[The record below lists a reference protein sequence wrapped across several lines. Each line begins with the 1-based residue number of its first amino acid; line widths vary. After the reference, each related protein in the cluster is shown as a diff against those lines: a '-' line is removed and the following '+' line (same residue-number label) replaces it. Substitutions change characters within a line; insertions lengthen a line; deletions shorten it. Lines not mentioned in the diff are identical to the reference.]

1 MIRLLIPLTFALAAF
16 SGAAQTTGLT
26 VAVTEGPYYVT
37 GTAELQDG
45 NLNAARL
52 PGTAVKL
59 TGKVYAGASGTTP
72 VAGAKIEFWQ
82 ADDGGSY
89 HPNGN
94 GPASKY
100 QASEIALRGFVTSAK
115 DGSWSLSTIYP
126 GYYEGRARH
135 LHFRVT
141 APGYQEVISQLI
153 FEPKPGDGVTL
164 ANDSIALSLPAWQKI
179 KTDETSRPAK
189 ASFDIRLA
197 RR

>member
-1 MIRLLIPLTFALAAF
+1 MIRFLGTLTLLLAA
-16 SGAAQTTGLT
+16 GAASAQTTGLT
-26 VAVTEGPYYVT
+26 VAVTEGPYFVT
-37 GTAELQDG
+37 GTAELKDG
-45 NLNAARL
+45 NLNAAGL

-82 ADDGGSY
+82 ADNGGSY

-100 QASEIALRGFVTSAK
+100 QAADIALRGYVVTGK
-115 DGSWSLSTIYP
+115 DGSWSLLTIYP

-141 APGYQEVISQLI
+141 AAGYKEVISQLI
-153 FEPKPGDGVTL
+153 FEPKPGDGVTM
-164 ANDSIALSLPAWQKI
+164 ANDQIALSLPAWQKI
-179 KTDETSRPAK
+179 KTDESGQPAK
-189 ASFDIRLA
+189 ATFDIRLA
-197 RR
+197 KN